1 LVRSSSQGSRHF
13 PTSKVG
19 LTMRGQLGAFVG
31 EFVQIDV
38 FRNVPKLKI
47 KTCVRQSAE
56 CIAKHGSK
64 SPGRPLQRPQQN
76 QTVASCPIRC
86 CYPISHSDSLGKILQ
101 VAVWT

>member
-19 LTMRGQLGAFVG
+19 LTMRGQLGAFVR

-47 KTCVRQSAE
+47 KTCVSF
-56 CIAKHGSK
+56 
-64 SPGRPLQRPQQN
+64 N
-76 QTVASCPIRC
+76 T
-86 CYPISHSDSLGKILQ
+86 GKYC
-101 VAVWT
+101 

>member
-1 LVRSSSQGSRHF
+1 
-13 PTSKVG
+13 
-19 LTMRGQLGAFVG
+19 MRGQLGAFVG

-76 QTVASCPIRC
+76 QAVATINRRALSVVVTPSVTLTHSVKFFKSQFGPDTPIME
-86 CYPISHSDSLGKILQ
+86 
-101 VAVWT
+101 